1 MKYILLL
8 LSFVTVNLIAQNRFS
23 EDTVVIN
30 IYNHQY
36 NRNAKALLPYL
47 KSPIERH
54 RYHALLAFAS
64 IQDKQ
69 YAQYLFNALK
79 SDATPVIRKAA
90 AYSLGQLY
98 DSSINAEL
106 IECYKNEKVTE
117 VRNNILEAIG
127 KTADVKTSLFLKDI
141 NPTEVDTAM
150 HIGIARA
157 VYHTARRRRLSP
169 DAKEMVSKLFL
180 LTKNSEARAV
190 CNRVMNPT
198 KPAED
203 NAKKSKITLK
213 ELQSQFTKKNLVTPF
228 QQLELIQTK
237 LMNES
242 EWYTLAK
249 TSKYVPVQTYSMEQ
263 YLAVAKKVHDTT
275 YTNLINSKNVA
286 FVSLACERMRKDS
299 VWSKT
304 VDAGVAK
311 INEAMQTLII
321 PRDYEAWLDLYKTKQ
336 QLLKE
341 PMTYPNFFES
351 GYQFPI
357 DWEYVK
363 KTPENVKVKIS
374 TNKGDI
380 IIACKVSESPASVAN
395 FLKCVDTGY
404 YNGKYFHR
412 YVPDFVIQGG
422 CPRGDGWGSLN
433 WMQRSEFSSELRYH
447 PGSVGLASAGKD
459 SEGVQFFV
467 THSYTTNLD
476 GKYTIFAEVV
486 SGMDVVNNLR
496 VGDKMI
502 SVTRID

>member
-8 LSFVTVNLIAQNRFS
+8 LSFVTVELIAQNRFS
-23 EDTVVIN
+23 DDTAVMN

-98 DSSINAEL
+98 DTTINAEL
-106 IECYKNEKVTE
+106 IGCYKNEKVSE

-127 KTADVKTSLFLKDI
+127 KTADVNTSLFLKDI
-141 NPTEVDTAM
+141 KPSEVDTAM
-150 HIGIARA
+150 QIGIARA

-169 DAKEMVSKLFL
+169 EAKEMTSKLFL
-180 LTKNSEARAV
+180 ITKNSEVRAV
-190 CNRVMNPT
+190 CNRVMNPS
-198 KPAED
+198 KPATE
-203 NAKKSKITLK
+203 NAKKTKITLK
-213 ELQSQFTKKNLVTPF
+213 ELDVLFTKKNASAY
-228 QQLELIQTK
+228 QQLDILQTK
-237 LMNES
+237 LMAEND
-242 EWYTLAK
+242 WFKLANS
-249 TSKYVPVQTYSMEQ
+249 SKYVPVQTYCMEQ
-263 YLAVAKKVHDTT
+263 YLAEAKKVHDTT
-275 YTNLINSKNVA
+275 YIKLINSKNVA

-299 VWSKT
+299 VWST
-304 VDAGVAK
+304 SVETGVAN

-341 PMTYPNFFES
+341 PMNYPNFFES

-363 KTPENVKVKIS
+363 KTPENVKVKII

-380 IIACKVSESPASVAN
+380 VIACKVSESPASVAN

-404 YNGKYFHR
+404 YNNKSFHR

-459 SEGVQFFV
+459 SEGVQFFI

-486 SGMDVVNNLR
+486 SGMDVVNSLR

-502 SVTRID
+502 SVVRID